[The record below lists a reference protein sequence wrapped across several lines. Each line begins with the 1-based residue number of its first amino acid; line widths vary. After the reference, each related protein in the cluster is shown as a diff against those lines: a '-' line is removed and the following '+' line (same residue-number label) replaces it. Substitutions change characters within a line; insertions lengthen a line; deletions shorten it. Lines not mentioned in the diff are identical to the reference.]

1 MNWFTQVFF
10 QLVRQ
15 VKFWIVIGLSL
26 LVIIGLGF
34 YHNQS
39 DQSTFTD
46 MQQYVIEEQ
55 SYIHNINNYIRLRK
69 TFDPS
74 YDQSQQYEQLQR
86 EKMDLLLNWQE
97 ILRQNGTDL
106 AETILAYNQLL
117 VEEAQIDYKMA
128 GIDLQSVQDQLAK
141 ASYLSQHNYPYINEE
156 KTWNNGFFMLKVSEW
171 LFSIITTFLLLL
183 IFGFTIY
190 RDVSEQKLSYYYTLP
205 IRRNFITWKYSFQ
218 LLQVSL
224 AIIATF
230 LTSLIPL
237 ILTKNLWTLNY
248 PYVVTKTSYS
258 ITYPLWQVIGL
269 RILIWLTG
277 LLFLHLISLI
287 LLLICHSVE
296 TNIVL
301 TLLTILLLFYLSLTS
316 NFNLANP
323 GTMWFYF
330 TDFIYLTNALGVVFS
345 FFLTF
350 IITLVFLHYSGYVAQ
365 ANQWLTN
372 KSKTIHKKQN
382 PMISFLPAWL
392 KFERDKRFAFK
403 GTSRMLILLGTICIF
418 AYTYSFVRTKQMEEI
433 FQHNLQ
439 QDLIQ
444 AESDLMAANI
454 MRLDALSQTM
464 YGFKDDFDNRENQS
478 QSYLGWLSDNHPDLY
493 QAINRNESSFETY
506 YQLLKDQVEASNL
519 SSADLIHFRESYY
532 DYYTQ
537 NINPFVQGTI
547 DSSILGE
554 KYLLAG
560 QKENQWIK
568 DNQLTAIYEAIGL
581 AHFNDTA
588 LSPIHAERV
597 SDTFLFSLYYW
608 IQRLLPII
616 IMLCIIL
623 CVISTLSDEWDGT
636 KAFNWLLTLP
646 MNPKHMFKHKL
657 IYNFTIFITICMII
671 LIAHTLISWLVGGFG
686 EFNYPVL
693 VYDSHRLGNQPDYQ
707 GYYAS
712 VDKLYF
718 HFIPLGIYLLQA
730 LVLFING
737 GIFIVSLI
745 TSLSTLF
752 KRRLLAIGISVA
764 VLLIGYFISFEIID
778 KSFNAYLPFL
788 FLNIRDTLDGWWNHL
803 ANTNSYN
810 VGIGVVVLLSWSV
823 LINLLGYGTWCLRLK
838 KRGG

>member
-1 MNWFTQVFF
+1 MNWFKQVFF

-15 VKFWIVIGLSL
+15 VKFWMVIGLSL
-26 LVIIGLGF
+26 LVILGLGF
-34 YHNQS
+34 YHNQF
-39 DQSTFTD
+39 DQSTFID

-55 SYIHNINNYIRLRK
+55 SYINNINNYIRLRK

-74 YDQSQQYEQLQR
+74 YDQSQQYGQLQR
-86 EKMDLLLNWQE
+86 EKMDVLLNWHE
-97 ILRQNGTDL
+97 KLRQNDTDL

-117 VEEAQIDYKMA
+117 VEEAQIEYKMA
-128 GIDLQSVQDQLAK
+128 GVDLQFVQDQLAK
-141 ASYLSQHNYPYINEE
+141 ATYLSQHNYPYINEE
-156 KTWNNGFFMLKVSEW
+156 KTWDNGFFVLKVSEL
-171 LFSIITTFLLLL
+171 LFSIATAFLVLL
-183 IFGFTIY
+183 IFGYTIY

-218 LLQVSL
+218 LLQVGL
-224 AIIATF
+224 VIIAAF

-237 ILTKNLWTLNY
+237 FLTKNLWTLNY
-248 PYVVTKTSYS
+248 PYVVTKASYS

-269 RILIWLTG
+269 RILIWLAG

-287 LLLICHSVE
+287 LLSICHSVE
-296 TNIVL
+296 TNIVI

-345 FFLTF
+345 FLLTF
-350 IITLVFLHYSGYVAQ
+350 IIALVFLHYSGYVTQ

-382 PMISFLPAWL
+382 PMISFLPTWL
-392 KFERDKRFAFK
+392 KFEWYKRFEFK
-403 GTSRMLILLGTICIF
+403 ATSRMMILLGAICIF
-418 AYTYSFVRTKQMEEI
+418 AYSYSFARTKQIEEV
-433 FQHNLQ
+433 FQQNLQ

-444 AESDLMAANI
+444 AESDLITANI

-464 YGFKDDFDNRENQS
+464 FGFKDDFDHREDQS
-478 QSYLGWLSDNHPDLY
+478 QSYFGWLADNHPDLY
-493 QAINRNESSFETY
+493 QSINRNVNSYETY
-506 YQLLKDQVEASNL
+506 YQLLKNQVEMPSP
-519 SSADLIHFRESYY
+519 SSTDLIHFRENYY

-547 DSSILGE
+547 DPNILGE

-568 DNQLTAIYEAIGL
+568 DNQLTAIYESMGL
-581 AHFNDTA
+581 AHFNDTSR
-588 LSPIHAERV
+588 SPINAERV

-616 IMLCIIL
+616 IMLCTIL
-623 CVISTLSDEWDGT
+623 GVISTLSDEWDGT

-646 MNPKHMFKHKL
+646 MNPKHIFKHKL
-657 IYNFTIFITICMII
+657 IYNVFVFLAIFMIL

-712 VDKLYF
+712 VEKLYF

-730 LVLFING
+730 LVLFISG

-764 VLLIGYFISFEIID
+764 VILIGYFISLAMID
-778 KSFNAYLPFL
+778 ESFSTYLPFL

-803 ANTNSYN
+803 ANTTSYH
-810 VGIGVVVLLSWSV
+810 VGIGVAVLLSWSL
-823 LINLLGYGTWCLRLK
+823 LINLLGYGTWCLRLR